1 MYKLEVQHVNVSLN
15 GKMVL
20 NDINVTIPE
29 HTVTACIGPPRGGKS
44 IFLRMFN
51 RMNEIIDPAYGFTG
65 EILIDHRNIYDL
77 EVDVLRRRIGMIFQE
92 PNPFQKSIAD
102 NVSFGLLVHGITH
115 KKFIAEVVE
124 RSLRQV
130 LLWDDVKDKLNA
142 SVTILTRGQQQLLC
156 IARALAVEP
165 TVLLLEESTSMLDP
179 MSTYK
184 IEELIYNLKKK
195 LTILFSTNSVQ
206 QASRISDHTA
216 FFYAGELIEFDE
228 TARIFTNPRSGKTE
242 NYITGRFN

>member
-1 MYKLEVQHVNVSLN
+1 MYKLEVQHVHVSYKN
-15 GKMVL
+15 KVVL
-20 NDINVTIPE
+20 NDICATIPE
-29 HTVTACIGPPRGGKS
+29 HTITSCIGPPAGGKS
-44 IFLRMFN
+44 VFLRMFN
-51 RMNEIIDPAYGFTG
+51 KMNETLDPAYLTRGD
-65 EILIDHRNIYDL
+65 ILVDRRNINDL
-77 EVDVLRRRIGMIFQE
+77 DTGLLRRRIGMIFKE
-92 PNPFQKSIAD
+92 PNPFLKSIED
-102 NVSFGLLVHGITH
+102 NVSFGLEVNGIKH

-130 LLWDDVKDKLNA
+130 LLWDEVKDKLSSRA
-142 SVTILTRGQQQLLC
+142 SSLSKGQQQLLC

-165 TVLLLEESTSMLDP
+165 TVLLMEEATSMLDP

-195 LTILFSTNSVQ
+195 VTILITTNSVQ

-228 TARIFTNPRSGKTE
+228 TARIFTNPQSGKTE

>member
-1 MYKLEVQHVNVSLN
+1 MYKLEVQNANVSLD
-15 GKMVL
+15 GKLVL
-20 NDINVTIPE
+20 NNVSAQIPE

-51 RMNEIIDPAYGFTG
+51 RMNEVIDPSYSFKG
-65 EILIDHRNIYDL
+65 EILIDRRNIYDL
-77 EVDVLRRRIGMIFQE
+77 EVDTLRRRIGMIFQE
-92 PNPFQKSIAD
+92 PNPFQQSISE
-102 NVSFGLLVHGITH
+102 NVAFGLLVHGVSH

-130 LLWDDVKDKLNA
+130 LLWDEVKDKLNTSAA
-142 SVTILTRGQQQLLC
+142 SLTKGQQQLLC
-156 IARALAVEP
+156 IARALAVDP
-165 TVLLLEESTSMLDP
+165 AVLLIEEATSMLDP

-195 LTILFSTNSVQ
+195 LTILISTNSVQ

>member
-1 MYKLEVQHVNVSLN
+1 MYKLEVQHVTVALN
-15 GKMVL
+15 GKLVL
-20 NDINVTIPE
+20 NDVSAMIPGN
-29 HTVTACIGPPRGGKS
+29 TVTACIGPPRGGKS

-51 RMNEIIDPAYGFTG
+51 RMNEILDPSYSFKG

-77 EVDVLRRRIGMIFQE
+77 EVDNLRRRVGMIFQE
-92 PNPFQKSIAD
+92 ANPFQKSIAD
-102 NVSFGLLVHGITH
+102 NVSFGLQVHGITH

-130 LLWDDVKDKLNA
+130 LLWDEVKDRLNA
-142 SVTILTRGQQQLLC
+142 GAGVLTKGQQQLLC

-165 TVLLLEESTSMLDP
+165 TVLLIEESTSMLDP

-195 LTILFSTNSVQ
+195 LTILISTNSVQ

-216 FFYAGELIEFDE
+216 FFYAGELVEFDE

>member
-1 MYKLEVQHVNVSLN
+1 MYKLEVQHVHVSLN
-15 GKMVL
+15 NKVIL
-20 NDINVTIPE
+20 NDICAAIPE
-29 HTVTACIGPPRGGKS
+29 HTITSCIGPPLSGKS
-44 IFLRMFN
+44 VFLRMFN
-51 RMNEIIDPAYGFTG
+51 KMNETLDPGYLTQG
-65 EILIDHRNIYDL
+65 EILVDRRNINDL
-77 EVDVLRRRIGMIFQE
+77 DVGLLRRRVGMIFKE
-92 PNPFQKSIAD
+92 PNPFLKSIED
-102 NVSFGLLVHGITH
+102 NVSFGLGVNGITH

-130 LLWDDVKDKLNA
+130 LLWDEVKDKLSSRA
-142 SVTILTRGQQQLLC
+142 TALSKGQQQLLC

-165 TVLLLEESTSMLDP
+165 TILLMEEATAMLDP

-195 LTILFSTNSVQ
+195 LTILITTNSVQ